1 MNGDKSNAEIRAQPF
16 LRKELGVG
24 ERSCCGEVRDV
35 NPGGA
40 AGSENVG
47 MSSEMPMKI
56 RHAESPR
63 FPSQRSS
70 RTG

>member
-1 MNGDKSNAEIRAQPF
+1 MNGDKSNAEIGDVPTLSRDV
-16 LRKELGVG
+16 VG
-24 ERSCCGEVRDV
+24 ERSCCSEDHAVRQV
-35 NPGGA
+35 GA

-47 MSSEMPMKI
+47 MSSEIMVKI
-56 RHAESPR
+56 HNAVSPR